1 MADES
6 LAGGA
11 GDGEQRASGL
21 GGARTRPRSFEITDG
36 ADRLTKHFKE
46 AFGVNYRIQ
55 IERMLK
61 FVADRGRSNGD
72 QFFSLVIHSHFG
84 EHEAR
89 QMIQLLASEF
99 NLRADIRATGLPA

>member
-11 GDGEQRASGL
+11 ADGEHRSSGASSS
-21 GGARTRPRSFEITDG
+21 RTRPRSFEITDG

-61 FVADRGRSNGD
+61 FVAERGRGNGD

-89 QMIQLLASEF
+89 QMIQLLAAEF
-99 NLRADIRATGLPA
+99 NLRVDIRPTGLPA